1 MAHRKNIVEAIL
13 IGNVPKIKELLR
25 EFDEKEEDYTFI
37 ESYEEQNSARIA
49 VSLVKEKKADI
60 PMKGLMMTSSFMRAI

>member
-1 MAHRKNIVEAIL
+1 MVKCYNFI
-13 IGNVPKIKELLR
+13 IGGKVKIKELLK
-25 EFDEKEEDYTFI
+25 EFGEKEEDYTFI
-37 ESYEEQNSARIA
+37 ESYDEQNSARIA